1 MLERTTLAD
10 CVKNP
15 RENAIHVQ
23 QNISVPETKDQEPLL
38 LKPAIARCI
47 VLMLR
52 KRSVLTAVEFDDDTQ
67 RERHKIHDMRSDG
80 CLTSEFDFQDLLSTK
95 HSPELSLCIR

>member
-10 CVKNP
+10 CAKNP
-15 RENAIHVQ
+15 REDAIHAQ
-23 QNISVPETKDQEPLL
+23 QNIGVPETKDQEPLL
-38 LKPAIARCI
+38 LKPAIARYI

-67 RERHKIHDMRSDG
+67 RERHEIHDMRSDR
-80 CLTSEFDFQDLLSTK
+80 CLTSEFDSQNLLPTK
-95 HSPELSLCIR
+95 PSPELPLSIR